1 LPDELTPLHALFT
14 YHIFGEPRDLPA
26 WRRNPLAYRL
36 NVTGLVSAELALSL
50 DDLRSFPMVEADVV
64 LQCMTNIHW
73 GKIHVRGPTLEAVI
87 GPAGAGAGARK
98 LAIRGADGFTSD
110 LALEE
115 VRGEP
120 SRFLL
125 ALEMN
130 GESVPDEHG
139 FPVRVVSEG
148 KYGYKWCK
156 WVTGIEV
163 TDKDFRGHYELK
175 RGWSDAGKRGTRV
188 TEG

>member
-1 LPDELTPLHALFT
+1 MPDELTPLDGLFT
-14 YHIFGEPRDLPA
+14 YHIFGEPRELPA
-26 WRRNPLAYRL
+26 WRRDPAGYRL
-36 NVTGLVSAELALSL
+36 RVSGLVTDELVLSL
-50 DDLRSFPMVEADVV
+50 DDLRGLPMVEADVV

-73 GKIHVRGPTLEAVI
+73 GKIRVRGPSLDAVI
-87 GPAGAGAGARK
+87 RRAGAAQTARK

-110 LALEE
+110 LGVEE
-115 VRGEP
+115 VRAEP

-156 WVTGIEV
+156 WVTGIEL
-163 TDKDFRGHYELK
+163 TDRDFRGHYELK

-188 TEG
+188 T